1 MHDQLQH
8 AGNLG
13 ADGQGNTVVANLGQS
28 TQGGMYGYYK
38 SVDDRQNRDPTVRP
52 FPVFVLFA
60 NETETFLLEFHRGS
74 HHSLRL
80 FSRACLLYIN
90 TAGQVLLAWA
100 MVPYVRVSI
109 AHSHFM

>member
-60 NETETFLLEFHRGS
+60 IETQTFLLEFTVDHTTRY
-74 HHSLRL
+74 
-80 FSRACLLYIN
+80 ACFHVHVYC
-90 TAGQVLLAWA
+90 T
-100 MVPYVRVSI
+100 
-109 AHSHFM
+109 